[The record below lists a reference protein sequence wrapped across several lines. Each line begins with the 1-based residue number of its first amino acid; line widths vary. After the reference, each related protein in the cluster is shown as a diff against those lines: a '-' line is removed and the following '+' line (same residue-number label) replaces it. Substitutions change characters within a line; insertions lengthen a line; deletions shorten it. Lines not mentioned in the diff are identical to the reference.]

1 MAHMVPTCG
10 DCCVPHPLQMCP
22 GTRLLRPKLILPEPG
37 KNSLLHPPPRE
48 PQFPEP
54 LKVTPSARE
63 KTPSTH
69 RSAPPH
75 PCFSGGLPGQCSSL
89 RPFRALT
96 FPCYLLSKAQPSRK
110 LGSMKHPQRCPT
122 CLAFHLPGPGCGSC
136 IHQGISVCVCVRACV
151 CTPACVPQVSKVE

>member
-10 DCCVPHPLQMCP
+10 DCCVPHPLQMHP

-54 LKVTPSARE
+54 LKVTPSAWE

-69 RSAPPH
+69 RSAHPH

-89 RPFRALT
+89 RPFREKE
-96 FPCYLLSKAQPSRK
+96 YLLSIWTS
-110 LGSMKHPQRCPT
+110 
-122 CLAFHLPGPGCGSC
+122 
-136 IHQGISVCVCVRACV
+136 
-151 CTPACVPQVSKVE
+151 QVFRSAPNTTITFPLSEPNTKTEVSL